1 MSDYLTN
8 LAARTLAAPSLR
20 PRLRMRFEPEAGEGD
35 GDGELTPIA
44 DETTA
49 PVTRADMTEAP
60 VREPRRVAPRGEVA
74 REVPVAPTRAA
85 EEATQPTAVAP
96 APRAGQAPQT
106 RVIERV
112 RERVERIETRSEAT
126 TRVETREEAAEPEPP
141 PPHRHDL
148 EEPRVVRASGLP
160 LTETTKTEGRP
171 EARTTPRTNRVLP
184 EPAAAPPEPTVH
196 VSIGRI
202 EVRASTPPA
211 ARGAKPGRP
220 VMTIDDYVARK
231 KDRR

>member
-20 PRLRMRFEPEAGEGD
+20 PRLRMRFEPEVGEG
-35 GDGELTPIA
+35 ESAPEPVT
-44 DETTA
+44 EQVTA
-49 PVTRADMTEAP
+49 PPR
-60 VREPRRVAPRGEVA
+60 VRMAEETVSEPRHVAPRAEMV
-74 REVPVAPTRAA
+74 REVPAAPTRAS
-85 EEATQPTAVAP
+85 EEAPQSHVDVP
-96 APRAGQAPQT
+96 APRVEQAPET

-126 TRVETREEAAEPEPP
+126 TRVETRHEAAEQDPP

-148 EEPRVVRASGLP
+148 EAPRPGVVRTSGLP
-160 LTETTKTEGRP
+160 LTGTRTKGRP
-171 EARTTPRTNRVLP
+171 EAQTTPRTTRLLS
-184 EPAAAPPEPTVH
+184 EPAATQPEPTVH

-202 EVRASTPPA
+202 EVRASTPSST
-211 ARGAKPGRP
+211 RGAKAGRP